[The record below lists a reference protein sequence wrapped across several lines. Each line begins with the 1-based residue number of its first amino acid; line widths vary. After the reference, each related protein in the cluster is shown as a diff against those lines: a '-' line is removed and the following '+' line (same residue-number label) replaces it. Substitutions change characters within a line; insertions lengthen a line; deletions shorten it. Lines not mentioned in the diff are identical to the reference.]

1 MKADERSS
9 TDRIEN
15 PFATRR
21 AVNAKKGFVAS
32 VPELDLRS
40 MTGFE
45 EEVVERHAGDPN
57 TARLCNDIVARCLV
71 PPGND
76 HREALTRVRAMTVA
90 ERDFALVMVR
100 RLSFGDAVQADVTC
114 PACHAKNEV
123 DFKLSDLPMASEN
136 VAQRTIDVLSSNN
149 MQARMRLPT
158 AGDQEDLLD
167 EALETAAEKRTW
179 LIARTLLRYGD
190 REAPFD
196 DTFAR
201 ALPSAARKALES
213 ALEAA
218 LPAADLAMDVSCAAC
233 GHSFAEPFDVA
244 GFFLP
249 R

>member
-21 AVNAKKGFVAS
+21 AANAKRVDGGTRSTLA
-32 VPELDLRS
+32 LRS

-45 EEVVERHAGDPN
+45 EEVVERHQGDPN
-57 TARLCNDIVARCLV
+57 TARLCNEIVARCLV
-71 PPGND
+71 PPGHD
-76 HREALTRVRAMTVA
+76 HSEALKRVRDMTVA
-90 ERDFALVMVR
+90 ERDLALVLVR
-100 RLSFGDAVQADVTC
+100 RLSFGDTVNADVTC
-114 PACHAKNEV
+114 PACRAKNEV
-123 DFKLSDLPMASEN
+123 DFKLSDLPLYSGDVGQRRLN
-136 VAQRTIDVLSSNN
+136 VLTTNDVRAEL
-149 MQARMRLPT
+149 RLPT
-158 AGDQEDLLD
+158 AGDQEELLD

-190 REAPFD
+190 REGPFD
-196 DTFAR
+196 DAFAQ
-201 ALPSAARKALES
+201 ALPTAVRR

-218 LPAADLAMDVSCAAC
+218 LEGALPEAELAMDVVCAAC
-233 GHSFAEPFDVA
+233 AHAFSEPFDVA